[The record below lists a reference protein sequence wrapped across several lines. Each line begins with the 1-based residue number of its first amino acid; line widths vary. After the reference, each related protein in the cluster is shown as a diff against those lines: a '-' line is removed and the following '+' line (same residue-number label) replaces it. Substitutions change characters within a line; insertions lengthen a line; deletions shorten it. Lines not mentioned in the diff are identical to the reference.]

1 MASDRTLAGFA
12 RRWPGRVLVVGVL
25 VAIPAAMLYA
35 SLNGGTYADDS
46 WTALLMTGA
55 LALAYLVSRRLIPTV
70 LVGALVVGLAIWT
83 LSPSLADRRL
93 GDTAVLDDLDRQAG
107 QGMLDGFQD
116 LAVAQVD
123 LDSARP
129 VRFGGLGADETT
141 PMEVGSLTKAMTGL
155 VIRDAVDRGELRMDV
170 PVSAYLP
177 QLAGSPAG
185 TVTLNELVTHTAGYA
200 EFGAASLR
208 RAIWGAPLGQN
219 FLGTGLTQLLQEAR
233 EGTLPTRGTY
243 AYSTLGAAIAG
254 QAAAAAAGMSYPDLM
269 RTRLFEPLAM
279 THTVI
284 EDQRSLVPGGRSK
297 SGLRVQPWLLD
308 AYAPGGGAVSTTGDL
323 ARLATAL
330 LDGTAPGLAAL
341 DPTTPTDMTDTRI
354 GDFWHVS
361 TRDDGRTLAWHN
373 GQTGGYSSYFG
384 VDRTRGTAVIV
395 LSDVA
400 NPAAYDLGVKL
411 LAGPSA

>member
-1 MASDRTLAGFA
+1 MASDRTLATFA
-12 RRWPGRVLVVGVL
+12 RRWPGRVLAAVVL
-25 VAIPAAMLYA
+25 LAIPAVMLFR

-70 LVGALVVGLAIWT
+70 LVGALVVGLTAWT
-83 LSPSLADRRL
+83 LSPSLADSRI
-93 GDTAVLDDLDRQAG
+93 GDAAVLGSLDREAG
-107 QGMLDGFQD
+107 QGMLAGFQD
-116 LAVAQVD
+116 LAVARVD
-123 LDSARP
+123 LDSAHP

-141 PMEVGSLTKAMTGL
+141 LMEVGSLTKAMTGL
-155 VIRDAVDRGELRMDV
+155 VIRDAVDRGELRMDI
-170 PVSAYLP
+170 PVSTYLP

-208 RAIWGAPLGQN
+208 RALWGAPLGQN

-233 EGTLPTRGTY
+233 EGTLPTRGAY

-341 DPTTPTDMTDTRI
+341 DPTTATDMTGTRI

-384 VDRTRGTAVIV
+384 VDRTRGMAVIV

-400 NPAAYDLGVKL
+400 NPAAYDLGVEL
-411 LAGPSA
+411 LADHD